1 MSAFLDQH
9 CTECHDGDV
18 KKAGLDLTALKWQ
31 PEDKQTFDEWV
42 KVFDRVT
49 KNEMPPATK
58 PRPESGAKGSF
69 LSVLERALHDE
80 IKAQQ
85 TRTGR
90 TVLRRL
96 NRNEYENT
104 VRDLLG
110 INTPLAGILPE
121 DTPMHGF
128 DTVAEGLRFS
138 QLQMEK
144 YLEAADV
151 AIDCAINLDV
161 EPEQVKKKF
170 FFKDEQGVRKNL
182 DTPVG
187 AVTDK
192 FNPKQKHRHLM
203 LEKPDAIVFFNEGYP
218 PAELRQFNPRT
229 PGRYRFRISG
239 YGYQSK
245 GRAIP
250 IRVYGD
256 NFREKRLLGW
266 FEMPADKAREV
277 EVVAELKSNEHL
289 LIQPSDCGI
298 DEQGRGVY
306 NIGVEEFTGSGL
318 ALQWVEVEGPLTE
331 SWPPASVKRLFGDT
345 PLMEIEQK
353 KRRYSRGRAV
363 GYELRPVD
371 AKASARTLIESF
383 AGRAFRRPLE
393 SGEADRFVRL
403 VETELDAGTTFTD
416 AMRVG
421 FRAILTSPHFLL
433 FQEPQG
439 RLDRWALASRL
450 SYFFWS
456 TMPDEELLAAD
467 VTQPE
472 VLRTQTER
480 LLKHPKAENFVRN
493 FTGQWLDLRNID
505 ATTPDKKLYP
515 EFDELLQLSMVAETE
530 AFFAEILRNDLSV
543 AQFIQSDFAM
553 LNRRLAEHYGI
564 DGVQGE
570 QLQRVSLAPSHARGG
585 LLTQASILKVTANG
599 TTTSPVMR
607 GAWVMKRL
615 LGEPPPPP
623 PPAVG
628 SIEPDTRGSTT
639 IREQLAKH
647 RNSETCASCHM
658 NIDPP
663 GFALESFDVIGGY
676 RERYRSQEKGDRKDA
691 RLPSGRHVRYM
702 LGQPVDASGEM
713 PDGQKFSGIAD
724 FKKLLLARQ
733 AQVMRSVTEKL
744 LTYGTGAGISFAD
757 RRDVASI
764 AKAAEAKG
772 GGLRTL
778 IHEIVQSDL
787 FQSK

>member
-9 CTECHDGDV
+9 CTECHDGEV
-18 KKAGLDLTALKWQ
+18 KKAGLDLTALNWK
-31 PEDKQTFDEWV
+31 PEDKRTFDQWV

-49 KNEMPPATK
+49 KNEMPPAKK
-58 PRPESGAKGSF
+58 PRPEAGAKGSF
-69 LSVLERALHDE
+69 LAALEQALHDSQTT
-80 IKAQQ
+80 QQ
-85 TRTGR
+85 TATGR

-104 VRDLLG
+104 VRDLLS

-151 AIDCAINLDV
+151 AIDSAINLDV
-161 EPEQVKKKF
+161 APEPVKKKF
-170 FFKDEQGVRKNL
+170 FFKEEQGVRKNL

-229 PGRYRFRISG
+229 PGLYRFRISG

-250 IRVYGD
+250 MRVYGD
-256 NFREKRLLGW
+256 NFREKRLFGW

-318 ALQWVEVEGPLTE
+318 ALQWVDVEGPIAE
-331 SWPPASVKRLFGDT
+331 SWPPPSVKRLFGDT
-345 PLMEIEQK
+345 PVVEIEQK

-371 AKASARTLIESF
+371 AKVSARTLIESF
-383 AGRAFRRPLE
+383 ATRAFRRPLE
-393 SGEADRFVRL
+393 AGETDRFVRL
-403 VETELDAGTTFTD
+403 IEAELDAGASFTD
-416 AMRVG
+416 AMKVG
-421 FRAILTSPHFLL
+421 FRAVLTAPHFLL

-456 TMPDEELLAAD
+456 TMPDDELLAAD
-467 VTQPE
+467 VTKPE
-472 VLRTQTER
+472 VLRAQTER
-480 LLKHPKAENFVRN
+480 LLKHPKAANFVRS
-493 FTGQWLDLRNID
+493 FTGQWLDLRSID

-530 AFFAEILRNDLSV
+530 AFFSEVLNKDLSV

-564 DGVQGE
+564 EGVQGE
-570 QLQRVSLAPSHARGG
+570 QLQRVSLAADHARGG

-647 RNSETCASCHM
+647 RNSETCAGCHM

-676 RERYRSQEKGDRKDA
+676 RERYRSQEKGDRKDL
-691 RLPSGRHVRYM
+691 RLPSGRYVRYM
-702 LGQPVDASGEM
+702 LGPPVDASGEM
-713 PDGQKFSGIAD
+713 PDGRKFTGIAD
-724 FKKLLLARQ
+724 FKKLLLTRQ
-733 AQVMRSVTEKL
+733 DQVLRSVAEKL
-744 LTYGTGAGISFAD
+744 IIYGTGAGISFAD
-757 RRDVASI
+757 RRDVAAI

-778 IHEIVQSDL
+778 IHEIVQSSI

>member
-18 KKAGLDLTALKWQ
+18 KKAGLDLTELSWK
-31 PEDKQTFDEWV
+31 PDDRKTFEEWV

-49 KNEMPPATK
+49 KNEMPPAKK

-69 LSVLERALHDE
+69 LSVLEQALYDE
-80 IKAQQ
+80 QKAQQ
-85 TRTGR
+85 TTTGR

-110 INTPLAGILPE
+110 INTALAGILPE

-151 AIDCAINLDV
+151 VIDSAINLDV
-161 EPEQVKKKF
+161 APEQVKKKF
-170 FFKDEQGVRKNL
+170 YFKDEQGVRKNL
-182 DTPVG
+182 DTPLG

-218 PAELRQFNPRT
+218 PAELRQYNNRT
-229 PGRYRFRISG
+229 PGLYRFRISG

-250 IRVYGD
+250 MRVYGD

-306 NIGVEEFTGSGL
+306 NIGVKEFTGSGL
-318 ALQWVEVEGPLTE
+318 ALQWVEVEGPLSA

-345 PLMEIEQK
+345 LLVEIEQK
-353 KRRYSRGRAV
+353 KRRYARGRAV

-371 AKASARTLIESF
+371 AKASARALIESF
-383 AGRAFRRPLE
+383 AARAFRRPLGA
-393 SGEADRFVRL
+393 GEADRFVQL
-403 VETELDAGTTFTD
+403 VETELDAAATFTD

-450 SYFFWS
+450 SYFLWS

-467 VTQPE
+467 VTKPE
-472 VLRTQTER
+472 VLRAQTER
-480 LLKHPKAENFVRN
+480 LLEHPRAATFVRH

-530 AFFAEILRNDLSV
+530 AFFAEMLSKDLSV

-564 DGVQGE
+564 EGVQGE
-570 QLQRVSLAPSHARGG
+570 QLQRISLAADHSRGG

-623 PPAVG
+623 PAAVG

-676 RERYRSQEKGDRKDA
+676 RDRYRSQEKGDRKDA

-733 AQVMRSVTEKL
+733 AQVLRSVTEHL
-744 LTYGTGAGISFAD
+744 LTYGTGAGVSFAD
-757 RRDVASI
+757 RRGVAAI

-778 IHEIVQSDL
+778 IHEIVQSEI